1 MNYSKDFDALKNLF
15 ASTEV
20 KRDYDTVELHDLFF
34 DSASFN
40 ILPGVEDYKCDI
52 HNATFKEDFSF
63 YTEIGT
69 IDKNVHIKDIFV
81 EENHAFKYQI
91 IKPKGVDQ
99 AKKAIFLFHGFN
111 EKDWT
116 KYLPWAKAISDGTG
130 SAVILF
136 PIAFHMQRAPKHW
149 SNMRE
154 MYKLSEL
161 RKEQFPN
168 IVKSTLSNIAIS
180 MRLHAMPQRFIW
192 SGLQTYY
199 DVIQLIEDIKQ
210 GNNEHIHKDFN
221 FNVFAY
227 SIGGFLAQILK
238 FTNYNNYFENCKVCL
253 FCSGATFNRLSS
265 VSKFILD
272 SEANVALYSFLVE
285 HFDKIIEKDKLL
297 HHYIKEDHLEGKT
310 FYAMLDYQKMRAFR
324 ESLLR
329 KNEDQIYAITL
340 TKDEVF
346 PSFEVVNTLK
356 GAYRDINIQL
366 DEMDFDYD
374 YIHENP
380 FPTNVANSKQVDECF
395 DKVFDRVC
403 NFLI

>member
-111 EKDWT
+111 EKDWS

-136 PIAFHMQRAPKHW
+136 PIAFQIGRAH
-149 SNMRE
+149 
-154 MYKLSEL
+154 
-161 RKEQFPN
+161 
-168 IVKSTLSNIAIS
+168 V
-180 MRLHAMPQRFIW
+180 
-192 SGLQTYY
+192 
-199 DVIQLIEDIKQ
+199 
-210 GNNEHIHKDFN
+210 
-221 FNVFAY
+221 
-227 SIGGFLAQILK
+227 
-238 FTNYNNYFENCKVCL
+238 
-253 FCSGATFNRLSS
+253 
-265 VSKFILD
+265 
-272 SEANVALYSFLVE
+272 
-285 HFDKIIEKDKLL
+285 
-297 HHYIKEDHLEGKT
+297 
-310 FYAMLDYQKMRAFR
+310 
-324 ESLLR
+324 
-329 KNEDQIYAITL
+329 
-340 TKDEVF
+340 
-346 PSFEVVNTLK
+346 
-356 GAYRDINIQL
+356 
-366 DEMDFDYD
+366 
-374 YIHENP
+374 
-380 FPTNVANSKQVDECF
+380 
-395 DKVFDRVC
+395 
-403 NFLI
+403 